1 MQIRRDANGLVDNL
15 THLSSHILTNY
26 NFQMS
31 STPGA
36 KGAPSSL
43 GRVWHARRGELMF
56 SKLSESILKGTVK
69 IVF

>member
-15 THLSSHILTNY
+15 THLSSNTLTNY

-31 STPGA
+31 SKPGA
-36 KGAPSSL
+36 SSYV
-43 GRVWHARRGELMF
+43 GKLMF
-56 SKLSESILKGTVK
+56 SKLSESILKGTVN